1 MQGNWKAYFSFPF
14 LSLIASGVVFLGLTG
29 FASIGSGGLRLPGE
43 HAAFVVLAVVF
54 SILLILGQLDCSL
67 FESTVGFRVGKLL
80 HLTQRDNQD
89 LVYEQQVKG
98 NIAKGTETIDVALT
112 ILWIVILVVGG

>member
-1 MQGNWKAYFSFPF
+1 M
-14 LSLIASGVVFLGLTG
+14 
-29 FASIGSGGLRLPGE
+29 
-43 HAAFVVLAVVF
+43 
-54 SILLILGQLDCSL
+54 
-67 FESTVGFRVGKLL
+67 GKLL